1 MRVEGRWGLLLQCHM
16 PCLGTA
22 CPERGQGAS
31 ILVRPLAL
39 ALLVLRVV
47 LSEVPWGYRQIL
59 NTQQSN
65 PNRLL
70 QIHACSKGMET
81 WDVLF
86 WM

>member
-22 CPERGQGAS
+22 CPEAS
-31 ILVRPLAL
+31 ILVRLLAL

-59 NTQQSN
+59 NMQQRN

-86 WM
+86 WT